1 MTVRVG
7 INGFGRIGRNFF
19 RVITERQADIEVL
32 AVNDLTSPATLAHLL
47 RYDSVLGRFSGEVTV
62 DGDAIVVGGRRI
74 TVLSERDPAGLP
86 WGELGVDVV
95 LESTGRFTDGTAARA
110 HLTAGARKVIIS
122 APATNEDV
130 TFIQGVNDEVYDA
143 GRHHVISTASCTTN
157 CLAPLA
163 KVLDDGLGIEQGTM
177 LTIHAYTQDQN
188 LQDGPHKDPRRARAA
203 ALNIIPTTT
212 GAAKSIGKILPQ
224 LVGKLDGYS
233 IRVPTPVGSLTDLTV
248 RVGRDTTAEEING
261 LYQKAASG
269 PLAGILR
276 YTDDPL
282 VSADIVTDPASCI
295 FDSLLTKVVDGRHV
309 KVFGWYDNEW
319 GFSNRLVDTTLM
331 IG

>member
-1 MTVRVG
+1 
-7 INGFGRIGRNFF
+7 
-19 RVITERQADIEVL
+19 
-32 AVNDLTSPATLAHLL
+32 
-47 RYDSVLGRFSGEVTV
+47 
-62 DGDAIVVGGRRI
+62 
-74 TVLSERDPAGLP
+74 
-86 WGELGVDVV
+86 
-95 LESTGRFTDGTAARA
+95 
-110 HLTAGARKVIIS
+110 
-122 APATNEDV
+122 
-130 TFIQGVNDEVYDA
+130 VNDEVYDA

-212 GAAKSIGKILPQ
+212 GAAKSIGKICRSSSA
-224 LVGKLDGYS
+224 KLDGYS

-261 LYQKAASG
+261 LLPEG
-269 PLAGILR
+269 GERTAGR
-276 YTDDPL
+276 
-282 VSADIVTDPASCI
+282 DPAATPRIRWSPPTSSRPGRPASSTRC
-295 FDSLLTKVVDGRHV
+295 LTKVVDGGTSRCSAGTTH
-309 KVFGWYDNEW
+309 EW